1 MEKLIEKIKVNCP
14 ICNKEHF
21 VEKRKRT
28 NKIKIKDKV
37 IEYEEIYLK
46 CPQTNEEENEYVNAE
61 IMDENLQNAR
71 DAYRFQNNLLTSKEI
86 KQIRNK
92 YKITQ
97 LEMAKLLGVG
107 DVTVTRY

>member
-1 MEKLIEKIKVNCP
+1 MEKLMEKLLEKIKTNCP

-46 CPQTNEEENEYVNAE
+46 CTETNEEANEYVNK
-61 IMDENLQNAR
+61 R
-71 DAYRFQNNLLTSKEI
+71 LLW
-86 KQIRNK
+86 
-92 YKITQ
+92 
-97 LEMAKLLGVG
+97 
-107 DVTVTRY
+107 

>member
-37 IEYEEIYLK
+37 IEYEEIYLQ
-46 CPQTNEEENEYVNAE
+46 CTQTNEEENEYVNAE

-71 DAYRFQNNLLTSKEI
+71 DAYRPKKSINLK
-86 KQIRNK
+86 RNK
-92 YKITQ
+92 ANK
-97 LEMAKLLGVG
+97 K
-107 DVTVTRY
+107 

>member
-37 IEYEEIYLK
+37 IEYEEIYLQ
-46 CPQTNEEENEYVNAE
+46 CTQTNEEENEYVNAE
-61 IMDENLQNAR
+61 IME
-71 DAYRFQNNLLTSKEI
+71 
-86 KQIRNK
+86 
-92 YKITQ
+92 KICKMQ
-97 LEMAKLLGVG
+97 EMHIEVK
-107 DVTVTRY
+107 TIY

>member
-37 IEYEEIYLK
+37 IEYEEIYLQ
-46 CPQTNEEENEYVNAE
+46 CPQTNEP
-61 IMDENLQNAR
+61 
-71 DAYRFQNNLLTSKEI
+71 
-86 KQIRNK
+86 
-92 YKITQ
+92 
-97 LEMAKLLGVG
+97 
-107 DVTVTRY
+107 